1 MSALS
6 KVWRS
11 ESQRAGGGES
21 VADFSE
27 VKPDDVT
34 LETEHKPLGTKQ
46 AHVNNFKAGDFLEK
60 VPTNNTHLLSTW
72 EHRGSEGR
80 ENTLETFCWIR
91 LEPHCL
97 KAGHLDLQRV
107 TGAASLSSFRSAP
120 EIPASCWSG
129 YWTTLWL
136 FKSILCKNSVSK
148 CLKTPQPLFYMLSS
162 CVLTSHIFSKMFKS
176 QKSFLFG
183 HRWCF

>member
-72 EHRGSEGR
+72 EHRGREGR

-129 YWTTLWL
+129 YWTPLSL
-136 FKSILCKNSVSK
+136 SILCNYSVSK
-148 CLKTPQPLFYMLSS
+148 YLKTPQPLFYMLSS
-162 CVLTSHIFSKMFKS
+162 CVLTSQIFSKMFKS